1 MKPDL
6 KIRFAGIEFA
16 NPVLVASGTFN
27 YGLEMTRFY
36 PLSQLGGIVTKSIT
50 KKARPGHP
58 YPRTFETKG
67 GMLNAIG
74 LANPGIDK
82 FLSEKMP
89 FLRKVGTRLVVNI
102 AGSSIEE
109 FVELAGR
116 LSDIEG
122 IDAIEVNISCPNVKE
137 GGLEFSATP
146 EPAFR
151 VLSAVRKA
159 TQLPLIAKLSPNTAD
174 IVKRR
179 RIGSAVGPHDER
191 DELRGTSAGRDLI
204 EQIARE
210 GLLLLD
216 VRDVHHGSLPRN
228 SDRLLDASHFHLA
241 IHGRGKPRAQRDP
254 APDEGAEARQRER
267 DGVHTGPQ
275 IDDAVEAL
283 AVRDDGADLFDQGRA
298 GGFNGDAGQHR
309 ARSVSDDAGNVAGF
323 RLRPCDSRQGQH
335 AEHHDDATREGPESH
350 HLSSFGACETAS
362 HAHVRRWVRKPSTA
376 I

>member
-6 KIRFAGIEFA
+6 KIHFAGIEFA

-27 YGLEMTRFY
+27 YGLEMARFY
-36 PLSQLGGIVTKSIT
+36 PLSKLGGIVTKSIT

-89 FLRKVGTRLVVNI
+89 FLRKAGTRVVVNI
-102 AGSSIEE
+102 AGSTIEE

-116 LSDIEG
+116 LSDVEG

-159 TQLPLIAKLSPNTAD
+159 SRLPLVAKLSPNTAD
-174 IVKRR
+174 IAAVARAAEEAGMNGVSLINTLVGMAVDLKKRKPILSNVTGGLSGPAIKPVALGMVYKVARRVKIPVMA
-179 RIGSAVGPHDER
+179 IGGISSATDALEFLVCGASLVQVGTANFTDPQAVPKVIAGIESYLKEQKIAAAQNLVGTLR
-191 DELRGTSAGRDLI
+191 VPAEIEPATVQAPKLDELRVQT
-204 EQIARE
+204 
-210 GLLLLD
+210 
-216 VRDVHHGSLPRN
+216 
-228 SDRLLDASHFHLA
+228 
-241 IHGRGKPRAQRDP
+241 
-254 APDEGAEARQRER
+254 
-267 DGVHTGPQ
+267 
-275 IDDAVEAL
+275 
-283 AVRDDGADLFDQGRA
+283 
-298 GGFNGDAGQHR
+298 
-309 ARSVSDDAGNVAGF
+309 
-323 RLRPCDSRQGQH
+323 
-335 AEHHDDATREGPESH
+335 
-350 HLSSFGACETAS
+350 
-362 HAHVRRWVRKPSTA
+362 
-376 I
+376 

>member
-6 KIRFAGIEFA
+6 KIHFAGIEFA

-89 FLRKVGTRLVVNI
+89 FLRKAGTRVVVNI
-102 AGSSIEE
+102 AGSTIEE

-116 LSDIEG
+116 LSDVEG

-159 TQLPLIAKLSPNTAD
+159 SRLPLVAKLSPNTAD
-174 IVKRR
+174 IAAVARAAEEAGMNGVSLINTLVGMAVDLKKRKPILSNVTGGLSGPAIKPVALGMVYKVARRVKIPVMA
-179 RIGSAVGPHDER
+179 IGGISSATDALEFLVCGASLVQVGTANFTDPQAAPKVIAGIESYLKEQKIAAAQNLVGTLR
-191 DELRGTSAGRDLI
+191 VPAEIEPATVQAPKLDELRVQT
-204 EQIARE
+204 
-210 GLLLLD
+210 
-216 VRDVHHGSLPRN
+216 
-228 SDRLLDASHFHLA
+228 
-241 IHGRGKPRAQRDP
+241 
-254 APDEGAEARQRER
+254 
-267 DGVHTGPQ
+267 
-275 IDDAVEAL
+275 
-283 AVRDDGADLFDQGRA
+283 
-298 GGFNGDAGQHR
+298 
-309 ARSVSDDAGNVAGF
+309 
-323 RLRPCDSRQGQH
+323 
-335 AEHHDDATREGPESH
+335 
-350 HLSSFGACETAS
+350 
-362 HAHVRRWVRKPSTA
+362 
-376 I
+376 